1 MNARATFGASCANF
15 RSPFSSLAVLTGS
28 LVAGA
33 ALFSFGPTPE
43 KLLFAVAGAAALIVL
58 LLYPEL
64 ALALYVVV
72 GDVKGDERVA
82 SLLPSVSTSPPA
94 PFSLAA
100 SHLIFFR

>member
-1 MNARATFGASCANF
+1 MQMENTIAAPRELARGVFSGLAILAASVMVGF
-15 RSPFSSLAVLTGS
+15 VLFSISPEPRMLPVVFLGV
-28 LVAGA
+28 A
-33 ALFSFGPTPE
+33 AL
-43 KLLFAVAGAAALIVL
+43 LAL

-64 ALALYVVV
+64 ALALYVVI
-72 GDVKGDERVA
+72 GDVKGDDRVA